1 MMVTVGT
8 GPPAAHTSG
17 GLTTN
22 AHTAPQSELNS
33 DMLIGAADGDVE
45 RRLLW
50 VACMWFASAE
60 AASMAYQLAHHGQWG
75 MARVVGATDGSG

>member
-1 MMVTVGT
+1 
-8 GPPAAHTSG
+8 
-17 GLTTN
+17 
-22 AHTAPQSELNS
+22 
-33 DMLIGAADGDVE
+33 MLIGAADGDVE